1 MKLSEDT
8 KVTLTLR
15 QIKRLIRE
23 SEIVEYV
30 NIPLG
35 LTADKN
41 AALAVK
47 GDIEGDPSP
56 WSIVDDLYGQLSDG
70 KWENSRAMEKWW
82 MPVRIVDN
90 GKGELC
96 LRVQKGPIKLGW
108 NGRYV
113 DTAENPYVDFEGR
126 FDAMKIRE
134 WIANHLKVLVKDE
147 LSPSEWRRD
156 NEEKLDYF
164 DAGTTVAMVY
174 AVYDILKN
182 RPPRGDKNIWF
193 SAFKA

>member
-8 KVTLTLR
+8 KVTLTLC

-41 AALAVK
+41 AALAVR

-56 WSIVDDLYGQLSDG
+56 WSIIQDLYGQLSDG
-70 KWENSRAMEKWW
+70 KWENSKAMEKWW
-82 MPVRIVDN
+82 RPVRIVDN

-96 LRVQKGPIKLGW
+96 LRVQKGLVKLGW

-113 DTAENPYVDFEGR
+113 DTAENPYVDYFGR
-126 FDAMKIRE
+126 VSAMKTRE
-134 WIANHLKVLVKDE
+134 WIANHLK
-147 LSPSEWRRD
+147 
-156 NEEKLDYF
+156 
-164 DAGTTVAMVY
+164 A
-174 AVYDILKN
+174 
-182 RPPRGDKNIWF
+182 
-193 SAFKA
+193 